1 MEITTVIGCKVQC
14 TFCPQTLLM
23 ERYEEQNNLKGI
35 TWGNPIIMSFT
46 NFKNY
51 IDKIPTNIDI
61 LFSGYAEPWLNPECT
76 KMLLYAYEKGHTISA
91 YSTLVGMTTDDVE
104 QFKHVKFKKFEIHL
118 PDIEKYAK
126 IAINQNYLTV
136 LTRILSSNILNLSSM
151 TMGTIPEEIQTIIQK
166 NFPANKMID
175 RAGNNDFGIK
185 TPMKFGPIYCKKA
198 HVNGKNTLNSN
209 TLLPNGDVTLC
220 CMDYGMDNILGN
232 LIESN
237 YESLFKS
244 ETAQNILS
252 KMNSDH
258 DEIMCRKC
266 SESVSTNPDTKLL
279 GEKYSTESK
288 QKFMEVK
295 SGLNNLYRE
304 LLRRDVDEE
313 GLNYFM
319 PLLIDQKISFDDV
332 QQSIINSDEYK
343 RIFNV

>member
-23 ERYEEQNNLKGI
+23 ERYEQKNDIEEI
-35 TWGNPIIMSFT
+35 TWGKPTMMTFND
-46 NFKNY
+46 FKNC
-51 IDKIPTNIDI
+51 IDKIPIHVDI

-76 KMLLYAYEKGHTISA
+76 KMLLYAHKKEHSISA
-91 YSTLVGMTTDDVE
+91 YSTLVGMHVKDVE
-104 QFKHVKFKKFEIHL
+104 QFKHVPFKKFEIHL
-118 PDIEKYAK
+118 PDVEKYAK
-126 IAINQNYLTV
+126 IALTQNFFDV
-136 LTRILSSNILNLSSM
+136 LTCILSSDISNLTSM
-151 TMGTIPEEIQTIIQK
+151 TMGGLPEKIQKIIHK

-175 RAGNNDFGIK
+175 RAGNNESGIK

-198 HVNGKNTLNSN
+198 HVNGINTINSN

-244 ETAQNILS
+244 KTAQNILS

-266 SESVSTNPDTKLL
+266 SESVSTNLNAKLI
-279 GEKYSTESK
+279 GEKHSTESK
-288 QKFMEVK
+288 QQFMEIK
-295 SGLNNLYRE
+295 SGLNNLYVE
-304 LLRRDVDEE
+304 LLRRNVDEE
-313 GLNYFM
+313 GLNYFI
-319 PLLIDQKISFDDV
+319 PLLINQKISLDDV
-332 QQSIINSDEYK
+332 RQSIINSSEYK
-343 RIFNV
+343 QILN